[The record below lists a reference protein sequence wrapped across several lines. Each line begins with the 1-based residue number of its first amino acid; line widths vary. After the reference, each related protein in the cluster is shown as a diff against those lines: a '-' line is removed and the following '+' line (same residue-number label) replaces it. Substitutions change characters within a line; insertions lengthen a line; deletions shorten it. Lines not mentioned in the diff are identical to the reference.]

1 MRLLLGCILLLVV
14 LVWSVFFC
22 ISGWLKCMEDK
33 GSGRLCKGIFITL
46 FLLQLIVGVYSAV
59 KVQLIVGV
67 SGEGLIPS
75 ASAIKDHFVLGFA
88 LNVILLVMQ
97 LMIILKDDKTNAVS
111 IKSRK
116 VDTLLC
122 FFLGFFGVHRLYEGK
137 FGSGI
142 FRLVSSLL
150 IIIIGSILA
159 IMNVISFETF
169 PIHIVILGILWI
181 VLICILSVWQFIDML
196 LILYGDSRDASGNRI
211 TRWNSL
217 GVLKSRGVD
226 FDTRD
231 NLKGSNLIFSIRNSP
246 VSFFSIGVLFVIP
259 VVLFVGA
266 IVGLIEDFGPAYILY
281 IISWLITAIIYFGF
295 YRCMED
301 KGFSRVFK
309 TIYMIPSILSL
320 IIIIYHFSAL
330 WILVVNLVL
339 ILHLF
344 VMNLVIIFMNDRTNA
359 ASVKSRKA
367 DLLLCYFL
375 GFFGAHRFYEGK
387 IVTGIFRLLGL
398 ILAVIFS
405 LRFPTLFKV
414 LSCVLL
420 IWQAVDLILI
430 LYGKSSDAS
439 GNKITRWNSVEFLK
453 SRGVEVKDVTY
464 APVKAPVKALVNKK
478 DSKRKHIGLLVTS
491 IVFVVLESVDL
502 ILSLFLGPTFHS
514 VFMHAVL
521 IYVGIQGITQKV
533 NIKKIKIGYF
543 VVAVIQALYLGVLY
557 MICVR
562 YKIDDVISM
571 SMFVSPVIMLVMGL
585 FAASAEKMNDN
596 LSVPVNKNGNL

>member
-67 SGEGLIPS
+67 SGEVLTPS

-211 TRWNSL
+211 TRWNSI

-464 APVKAPVKALVNKK
+464 APVKALVNKK
-478 DSKRKHIGLLVTS
+478 DSKRKHIGLLVAS
-491 IVFVVLESVDL
+491 IVFVVLASVNL
-502 ILSLFLGPTFHS
+502 IVYIIGLSAASLFSIATYRTIFIQ
-514 VFMHAVL
+514 ACL
-521 IYVGIQGITQKV
+521 ISGGIQGITQKG
-533 NIKKIKIGYF
+533 NLKKIKIAYF
-543 VVAVIQALYLGVLY
+543 VLAVIMLLLLCVLY
-557 MICVR
+557 HM
-562 YKIDDVISM
+562 YKENLPLY
-571 SMFVSPVIMLVMGL
+571 MFVGPVIMLVMGL
-585 FAASAEKMNDN
+585 FAASAEKKANEIN
-596 LSVPVNKNGNL
+596 

>member
-1 MRLLLGCILLLVV
+1 MVLLGCILLLVV

-59 KVQLIVGV
+59 KMQLIVGV
-67 SGEGLIPS
+67 SGEGSTPS

-88 LNVILLVMQ
+88 LNVIFLVMQ

-137 FGSGI
+137 IGSGI

-159 IMNVISFETF
+159 IMNVSSFEIC
-169 PIHIVILGILWI
+169 PIHIVILLIQWI

-211 TRWNSL
+211 TRWNSI

-231 NLKGSNLIFSIRNSP
+231 NLKGSNLIFSIRHSP
-246 VSFFSIGVLFVIP
+246 VSFFSIGALFVIP
-259 VVLFVGA
+259 VVLFAGA
-266 IVGLIEDFGPAYILY
+266 IVGLIEDFGAAYMLY
-281 IISWLITAIIYFGF
+281 IISWIILAIIYFGF

-320 IIIIYHFSAL
+320 IITIYHFSAL
-330 WILVVNLVL
+330 WILVVNYVL

-344 VMNLVIIFMNDRTNA
+344 VMNLVIIFKNDGTNA

-464 APVKAPVKALVNKK
+464 APAPAKEKASKVKDVTYAPVKKK
-478 DSKRKHIGLLVTS
+478 DSKRKHIGLLVAS
-491 IVFVVLESVDL
+491 IVFVVLQSVNL
-502 ILSLFLGPTFHS
+502 IVYIIGLSAASLFSIATYRTIFIQ
-514 VFMHAVL
+514 ACL
-521 IYVGIQGITQKV
+521 ISGGVQGITQKG
-533 NIKKIKIGYF
+533 NLKKIKIAYF
-543 VVAVIQALYLGVLY
+543 VLAVMQALLLCVVYHMLKENLPLY
-557 MICVR
+557 TLVG
-562 YKIDDVISM
+562 
-571 SMFVSPVIMLVMGL
+571 PVIMLVMGL
-585 FAASAEKMNDN
+585 FAASAEK
-596 LSVPVNKNGNL
+596 KGK

>member
-88 LNVILLVMQ
+88 LNVIFLVMQ

-122 FFLGFFGVHRLYEGK
+122 FFLGFFGAHRLYEGK
-137 FGSGI
+137 IGSGI
-142 FRLVSSLL
+142 FRFVSSLL

-159 IMNVISFETF
+159 IMNVISFEIF

-211 TRWNSL
+211 TRWNSIE
-217 GVLKSRGVD
+217 VLKSRGVD

-231 NLKGSNLIFSIRNSP
+231 NLKGSNFIFSIRNSP

-266 IVGLIEDFGPAYILY
+266 IVGLIEDFGPAYMLY

-301 KGFSRVFK
+301 KGVSRVFK

-320 IIIIYHFSAL
+320 IITIYHFSAL
-330 WILVVNLVL
+330 WIIVVNFVL

-464 APVKAPVKALVNKK
+464 APVKATVKDLVKALVNKK
-478 DSKRKHIGLLVTS
+478 DSKRKHIGLLVAS

-502 ILSLFLGPTFHS
+502 ILLLLSGPTFHGVS
-514 VFMHAVL
+514 MHAVL
-521 IYVGIQGITQKV
+521 IYAGVQGITQKG
-533 NIKKIKIGYF
+533 NLKKIKIGCF
-543 VVAVIQALYLGVLY
+543 VLAVIMFLLFCVLY
-557 MICVR
+557 HMDKEILPL
-562 YKIDDVISM
+562 Y
-571 SMFVSPVIMLVMGL
+571 MFVGPVIMLVMGL

-596 LSVPVNKNGNL
+596 LSISSKKDK

>member
-67 SGEGLIPS
+67 SGEVLTPS

-211 TRWNSL
+211 TRWNSI

-464 APVKAPVKALVNKK
+464 APVKALVNKK
-478 DSKRKHIGLLVTS
+478 DSKRKHIGLLVAS
-491 IVFVVLESVDL
+491 IVFVVLASVNL
-502 ILSLFLGPTFHS
+502 IVYIIGLSAASLFSIATYRIIFIQ
-514 VFMHAVL
+514 ACL
-521 IYVGIQGITQKV
+521 ISGGIQGITQKG
-533 NIKKIKIGYF
+533 NLKKIKIAYF
-543 VVAVIQALYLGVLY
+543 VLAVIMLLLLCVLY
-557 MICVR
+557 HM
-562 YKIDDVISM
+562 YKENLPLY
-571 SMFVSPVIMLVMGL
+571 MFVGPVIMLVMGL
-585 FAASAEKMNDN
+585 FAASAEKKANEIN
-596 LSVPVNKNGNL
+596 

>member
-67 SGEGLIPS
+67 SGEGLTPS

-88 LNVILLVMQ
+88 LNVIFLVMQ

-137 FGSGI
+137 IGSGI

-159 IMNVISFETF
+159 IMNVISFEIF

-181 VLICILSVWQFIDML
+181 ILICILSVWQFIDML
-196 LILYGDSRDASGNRI
+196 LILFGDSRDASGNRI
-211 TRWNSL
+211 TRWNSI
-217 GVLKSRGVD
+217 GILKSRGVD

-231 NLKGSNLIFSIRNSP
+231 NLKGSNLIFCIRNSP
-246 VSFFSIGVLFVIP
+246 VSFFSIGALFVIP

-266 IVGLIEDFGPAYILY
+266 IVGLIEDFGPAYMLY

-301 KGFSRVFK
+301 KGVSRVFK

-320 IIIIYHFSAL
+320 IITIYHFSAL
-330 WILVVNLVL
+330 WIIVVNFVL

-464 APVKAPVKALVNKK
+464 ASVKAPVKATVKDLVKALVNKK

-502 ILSLFLGPTFHS
+502 ILLLFSGPTFHGVS
-514 VFMHAVL
+514 MHVAL
-521 IYVGIQGITQKV
+521 IYAGVQGITQKG
-533 NIKKIKIGYF
+533 NLKKIKIGYF
-543 VVAVIQALYLGVLY
+543 VLAVIMFLLFCVLY
-557 MICVR
+557 HMDKEILPL
-562 YKIDDVISM
+562 Y
-571 SMFVSPVIMLVMGL
+571 MFVGPVIMLVMGL
-585 FAASAEKMNDN
+585 FAASAEKKA
-596 LSVPVNKNGNL
+596 NKIN

>member
-159 IMNVISFETF
+159 IMNVISFEIF

-211 TRWNSL
+211 TRWNSI

-246 VSFFSIGVLFVIP
+246 VSFFSIGALFVIP

-266 IVGLIEDFGPAYILY
+266 IVGLIEDFGPAYMLY

-320 IIIIYHFSAL
+320 IITIYHFSAL

-339 ILHLF
+339 NLHLF
-344 VMNLVIIFMNDRTNA
+344 VMNLVIIFMNDGTNA

-464 APVKAPVKALVNKK
+464 AQVKATVKDLVKALVNKK

-491 IVFVVLESVDL
+491 IVFVVLVSVDL
-502 ILSLFLGPTFHS
+502 ILSLFSRPTFHGVS
-514 VFMHAVL
+514 IHVAL
-521 IYVGIQGITQKV
+521 IYAGIQGITQKG

-543 VVAVIQALYLGVLY
+543 VVAGIQLLLSCVVYHMVKENLPLY
-557 MICVR
+557 MLVG
-562 YKIDDVISM
+562 
-571 SMFVSPVIMLVMGL
+571 PVIMLVMGL

-596 LSVPVNKNGNL
+596 LSISSKKDK

>member
-159 IMNVISFETF
+159 IMNVISFEIF

-266 IVGLIEDFGPAYILY
+266 IV
-281 IISWLITAIIYFGF
+281 
-295 YRCMED
+295 
-301 KGFSRVFK
+301 
-309 TIYMIPSILSL
+309 
-320 IIIIYHFSAL
+320 
-330 WILVVNLVL
+330 
-339 ILHLF
+339 
-344 VMNLVIIFMNDRTNA
+344 
-359 ASVKSRKA
+359 
-367 DLLLCYFL
+367 
-375 GFFGAHRFYEGK
+375 
-387 IVTGIFRLLGL
+387 
-398 ILAVIFS
+398 
-405 LRFPTLFKV
+405 
-414 LSCVLL
+414 
-420 IWQAVDLILI
+420 
-430 LYGKSSDAS
+430 
-439 GNKITRWNSVEFLK
+439 
-453 SRGVEVKDVTY
+453 
-464 APVKAPVKALVNKK
+464 
-478 DSKRKHIGLLVTS
+478 
-491 IVFVVLESVDL
+491 
-502 ILSLFLGPTFHS
+502 
-514 VFMHAVL
+514 
-521 IYVGIQGITQKV
+521 
-533 NIKKIKIGYF
+533 
-543 VVAVIQALYLGVLY
+543 
-557 MICVR
+557 
-562 YKIDDVISM
+562 
-571 SMFVSPVIMLVMGL
+571 
-585 FAASAEKMNDN
+585 
-596 LSVPVNKNGNL
+596 